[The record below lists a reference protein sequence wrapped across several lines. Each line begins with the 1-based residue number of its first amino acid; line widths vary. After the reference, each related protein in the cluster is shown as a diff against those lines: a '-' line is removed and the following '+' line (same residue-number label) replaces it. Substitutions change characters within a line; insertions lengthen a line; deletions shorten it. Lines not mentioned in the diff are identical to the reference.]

1 MTHREEILHLI
12 AQLADEQLSNLL
24 PILLSF
30 QQSQQESHSSES
42 AQAYQDWVS
51 SENDLYDQV
60 FANELATR

>member
-12 AQLADEQLSNLL
+12 AQLSDEQLSDLL

-30 QQSQQESHSSES
+30 QQSQRESYSSES